1 MTMAYSHLDRQP
13 LADPIRDNAGGHYWT
28 PNDFK
33 RAKTDHQ
40 DALRE
45 RQVGGDH
52 YRQHEIQPWDVID
65 AYGLLFYEGNVLK
78 YLLRR
83 KVDTDRLTDLQK
95 ARHYLDKCID
105 LEIAQ
110 SEDTGG

>member
-1 MTMAYSHLDRQP
+1 MKSGQTMTYLEMTSMTM
-13 LADPIRDNAGGHYWT
+13 ADPIRDNAGGHYWT

-65 AYGLLFYEGNVLK
+65 AYGLSFYEGNVLK

-83 KVDTDRLTDLQK
+83 KQDTDRLTDLQK
-95 ARHYLDKCID
+95 ARHYLEKCID
-105 LEIAQ
+105 LEEAKP
-110 SEDTGG
+110 